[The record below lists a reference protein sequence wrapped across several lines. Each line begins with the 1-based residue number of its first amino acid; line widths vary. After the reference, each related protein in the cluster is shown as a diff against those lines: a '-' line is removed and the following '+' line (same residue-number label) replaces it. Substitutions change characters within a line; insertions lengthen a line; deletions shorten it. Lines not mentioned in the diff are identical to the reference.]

1 MNGAIAY
8 DLTRIF
14 LGPLFPTPRGID
26 RVDFVLARHLLRCTH
41 RTFLGILPTP
51 WGIRVYDA
59 DLVERVLQRLEELW
73 AETKDPRDDPAYG
86 RVVSALTGQRKKE
99 TEITRNR
106 LSPLHKGRRMAHLVS
121 YTGFS
126 VGRSAIFSVPKNSI
140 YVNVGHYGLAIPAFM
155 SWLGKRRDV
164 KPILMLHDTIPLDRP
179 ELVSPQGVRHH
190 RRMVRSVARFGAGL
204 IVTTGHARETILQA
218 LAAEGRSNIKTL
230 GIALPLAE
238 AFDSPAKADPL
249 LERVPY
255 FVVCGTVEPRKNHL
269 LLLEVWRQLSA
280 LPARAPHLVVIG
292 SLGWRGG
299 SILDQM
305 LRCETTHGQIH
316 HVQGLSTQAMKS
328 LIIGS
333 RGLLSP
339 SFAEGFGLPIIEAL
353 HLGAPVLASDIP
365 AHREVA
371 GQNAI
376 LLDPLD
382 SPAWRRAIS
391 CLNSQQSQ
399 RQPTRSPDEARQARE
414 TCLSSVEEFLDAV

>member
-1 MNGAIAY
+1 
-8 DLTRIF
+8 
-14 LGPLFPTPRGID
+14 
-26 RVDFVLARHLLRCTH
+26 
-41 RTFLGILPTP
+41 
-51 WGIRVYDA
+51 
-59 DLVERVLQRLEELW
+59 
-73 AETKDPRDDPAYG
+73 
-86 RVVSALTGQRKKE
+86 
-99 TEITRNR
+99 
-106 LSPLHKGRRMAHLVS
+106 
-121 YTGFS
+121 
-126 VGRSAIFSVPKNSI
+126 
-140 YVNVGHYGLAIPAFM
+140 
-155 SWLGKRRDV
+155 
-164 KPILMLHDTIPLDRP
+164 
-179 ELVSPQGVRHH
+179 
-190 RRMVRSVARFGAGL
+190 
-204 IVTTGHARETILQA
+204 
-218 LAAEGRSNIKTL
+218 
-230 GIALPLAE
+230 LPLAE
-238 AFDSPAKADPL
+238 AFDSPAKPDPL

-269 LLLEVWRQLSA
+269 LLLDVWRQLCA
-280 LPARAPHLVVIG
+280 LPGRAPQLVVIG

-328 LIIGS
+328 LIAGS

-391 CLNSQQSQ
+391 GLNSQQSQ
-399 RQPTRSPDEARQARE
+399 RQPTRPPDEARHARE
-414 TCLSSVEEFLDAV
+414 ACLSSVDEFLDAV